1 MIPSNFTAIHK
12 PTKRSVTVQGC
23 DVLYG
28 TPKDSWTHRASGD
41 FEAAQTALLWLSRP
55 QKAEEAA

>member
-23 DVLYG
+23 DVLYT
-28 TPKDSWTHRASGD
+28 TPKDSWTHRASGN
-41 FEAAQTALLWLSRP
+41 FEAAQTALLWISRAP
-55 QKAEEAA
+55 KTEEAA